1 VTFAGAQDDD
11 ANRVNPPT
19 ASGVGLYVGGAAELG
34 SSEAIF
40 EGLSART
47 PLVAFVADTDGNC
60 VHVNERWCE
69 LSGLTRAQSLGRG
82 WADAL
87 HPDDAER
94 VAGEWGEATGTGG
107 DMIVDYRLLRP
118 DGGVSW
124 IQGFASAVRDDDGR
138 VTCWVGSCLDVTT
151 RRQADEIAAESSAR
165 FQVAFESAPIGVAL
179 AAPDGHWLDVNDA
192 LCELTGYDKE
202 GLLERGFA
210 HITHPDDQARSNEEW
225 VRHNAGDGDDSNRL
239 EKRYVRADGESV
251 WVSVTRTLV
260 RDADG
265 EMLYSVAHIE
275 DITGRRNAQRSL
287 EDAEERFRRAFDDA
301 PIGMALVGLDGSWL
315 RANASL
321 CEILG
326 YNEPALVALKFHDIT
341 HPDDQ
346 EMSSYWVRGLLE
358 GRHRTFAHEKRY
370 IRRDGSCVWAML
382 SVSLAR
388 DASGVPLY
396 MVSQIEDIDDRKLA
410 EARMASHLELERDHV
425 ERLQALDRLKDE
437 FVASVSHELRTPLTS
452 IQGYLELVL
461 DGEAGELNDEQRQY
475 LATVSRNSERLLRL
489 VGDLLLVA
497 QTDAGRLDLI
507 LGDVD
512 LATLVRESVE
522 SARPPADA
530 KQIRLEVSVDEVP
543 PFRGDRARLAQL
555 IDNLV
560 SNALKFTLEGGSVT
574 VSLTRGDGCA
584 VLEVQDTGIGIP
596 EAEQDLLFDR
606 FFRARGAT
614 SRAIQGTGLGLSIAK
629 TIAESHGGQISFE
642 SVEEVGTT
650 FRVELPCEEDQP
662 GRTSNGTT
670 TGSSSPG

>member
-1 VTFAGAQDDD
+1 VTFAGAPNDD
-11 ANRVNPPT
+11 AKRMNSPT
-19 ASGVGLYVGGAAELG
+19 ASGVGLSVGSADELG

-47 PLVAFVADTDGNC
+47 PLVVFMNDVDGNC

-69 LSGLTRAQSLGRG
+69 LAGLTPTQSLGDG
-82 WADAL
+82 WTAAV
-87 HPDDAER
+87 HPDDVER
-94 VAGEWGEATGTGG
+94 VIGEWAEATRTGS
-107 DMIVDYRLLRP
+107 DMVVDFRLLRP

-124 IQGFASAVRDDDGR
+124 TQGFASAMRDDDGQ
-138 VTCWVGSCLDVTT
+138 VTGWVGSCIDVTAH
-151 RRQADEIAAESSAR
+151 RLAEEIAAESSAR
-165 FQVAFESAPIGVAL
+165 FQVAFDSAPNGVAL

-192 LCELTGYDKE
+192 LCRLTGYTKAD
-202 GLLERGFA
+202 LLALGFA
-210 HITHPDDQARSNEEW
+210 AITHPDDQARSDEEW
-225 VRHNAGDGDDSNRL
+225 VRHNAGDGYDSNRL
-239 EKRYVRADGESV
+239 EKRYVRADGETV
-251 WVSVTRTLV
+251 WVGVTRTLV
-260 RDADG
+260 RDGNGA
-265 EMLYSVAHIE
+265 MLYSIAHIE
-275 DITGRRNAQRSL
+275 DITGRRAAQRSL

-326 YNEPALVALKFHDIT
+326 YSEPALVALKFQDIT

-370 IRRDGSCVWAML
+370 VRRDGSHVWAML

-410 EARMASHLELERDHV
+410 ESAMADHLELEREHV
-425 ERLQALDRLKDE
+425 EQLQALDRLKDE

-461 DGEAGELNDEQRQY
+461 DGSAGELNDEQRQY

-497 QTDAGRLDLI
+497 QTDAGRLDLV

-512 LATLVRESVE
+512 LAALVRESVE

-530 KQIRLEVSVDEVP
+530 KQIRLEVSVDEIP
-543 PFRGDRARLAQL
+543 PLRGDRARLAQL

-560 SNALKFTLEGGSVT
+560 SNALKFSLDGGSVT
-574 VSLTRGDGCA
+574 VSLARGDGCA

-596 EAEQDLLFDR
+596 QAEQELLFDR

-614 SRAIQGTGLGLSIAK
+614 SRAIQGTGLGLSIAR
-629 TIAESHGGQISFE
+629 TIAESHGGTIGFE
-642 SVEEVGTT
+642 SVEGVGTT
-650 FRVELPCEEDQP
+650 FRVELPCGEDQP
-662 GRTSNGTT
+662 GRTSKGTT